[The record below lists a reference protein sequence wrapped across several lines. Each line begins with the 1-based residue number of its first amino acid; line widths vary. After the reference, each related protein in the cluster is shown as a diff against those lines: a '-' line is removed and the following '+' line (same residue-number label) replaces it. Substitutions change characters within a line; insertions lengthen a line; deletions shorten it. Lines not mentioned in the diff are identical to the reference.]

1 MGIKRSQLL
10 KRFGCEGLVDERPE
24 MFGRLQFRAVG
35 RQINRNDA
43 VGELEPGGAVPA
55 GIVEREHDDP
65 LTTGVGCACECGEQF
80 REKCLVD
87 PVRQIPDGLPGRRW
101 DSSGDIEPFLAMMA
115 EPDRPPANDRPD
127 PPTPRLPPYRNSI

>member
-1 MGIKRSQLL
+1 
-10 KRFGCEGLVDERPE
+10 EGLVDEWPE

-43 VGELEPGGAVPA
+43 VGELEPGGVVTA

-65 LTTGVGCACECGEQF
+65 LTTGVGCACECGEQL

-87 PVRQIPDGLPGRRW
+87 PVRQIPDGLPGRRC
-101 DSSGDIEPFLAMMA
+101 DKSGDIEPFVAMMA
-115 EPDRPPANDRPD
+115 ERDRALADGCPD
-127 PPTPRLPPYRNSI
+127 PPMHRL